1 MSNSSKLH
9 SIERSILQVLAT
21 NERISTEKIAHI
33 SHLGIDQVRR
43 GIEWLKFKN
52 LIFLIDKSIT
62 IIMSASNIDSA
73 VTKELPERTLVKTIK
88 EKGKKNL
95 ETGEH
100 HISIKDLFKQDF
112 SFDNDT
118 SSAFQHALRN
128 KWIEQRKTFNGEKE
142 IVVTPLANDQSAEE
156 KLLEKLNIQK
166 RILKSNLDQE
176 ELQAFDLLK
185 KRPGYLIEKK
195 EKTAEIFLSSE
206 GKQLLL
212 TLIHQPALEERRLT
226 AEMITSG
233 KWRNIK
239 FSQLDVESPVQSVHM
254 GRKHPLTD
262 IIDQVKEIFVGM
274 GFTEIDG
281 PIIQS
286 SFWNFDVLFTPQD
299 HSAREMQDTFYVSGI
314 KENRLPRADL
324 IKKISETHRNGWKY
338 EWDIEEAKRIVL
350 RTHTTTV
357 TINYLAENKP
367 EKCRIFSIGRVFRN
381 EKVSYKHLI
390 EFNQVEGIVT
400 DPNVTLRD
408 LIGLQTEFYKKLGIN
423 RIKFWPTYFPYTEPS
438 LQSMIYI
445 ESFGKWVELF
455 GMGILRPEITSSI
468 GIKNPVLAWGGG
480 LERIAMLRFGLNDVR
495 DLYRNDLKWL
505 RSVPFCPL

>member
-9 SIERSILQVLAT
+9 PIERSLLLVLAN
-21 NERISTEKIAHI
+21 NEQISTEKIAHI
-33 SHLGIDQVRR
+33 SNLSIDQVRR

-52 LIFLIDKSIT
+52 LISLTDKSVT
-62 IIMSASNIDSA
+62 IISSTSNIESSII
-73 VTKELPERTLVKTIK
+73 KELPERMLVKTII

-95 ETGEH
+95 ETGEYYV
-100 HISIKDLFKQDF
+100 SIKDLFKQDF
-112 SFDNDT
+112 VFDNDT

-128 KWIEQRKTFNGEKE
+128 KWIEQRKTSNGEKE
-142 IVVTPLANDQSAEE
+142 IVVTRLANDQSAEE
-156 KLLEKLNIQK
+156 KLLQKLNSQK
-166 RILKSNLDQE
+166 KILKSNLDQE
-176 ELQAFDLLK
+176 ELQAFDVLK

-195 EKTAEIFLSSE
+195 EKTAEISLSSE

-212 TLIHQPALEERRLT
+212 TLIHRPALEERRLT
-226 AEMITSG
+226 PEMITSG
-233 KWRNIK
+233 RWKNIK
-239 FSQLDVESPVQSVHM
+239 FSPLDVETPVPSVYP

-262 IIDQVKEIFVGM
+262 IIDEVKEIFVGM

-299 HSAREMQDTFYVSGI
+299 HSAREMHDTFYVSRI
-314 KENRLPRADL
+314 KENRLPGEDQ

-338 EWDIEEAKRIVL
+338 EWDIEESKRIVL
-350 RTHTTTV
+350 RTHTTSV

-400 DPNVTLRD
+400 DSNVTLRD
-408 LIGLQTEFYKKLGIN
+408 LMGLQTEFYKRLGIN

-445 ESFGKWVELF
+445 ESLGKWVEFF

-505 RSVPFCPL
+505 RSVPFCPF

>member
-1 MSNSSKLH
+1 MSNSDKLH
-9 SIERSILQVLAT
+9 PIERSILQVLAT
-21 NERISTEKIAHI
+21 NDRISTEKIAHI
-33 SHLGIDQVRR
+33 SGLSIDQVRR

-52 LIFLIDKSIT
+52 LVYLTDKSVIT
-62 IIMSASNIDSA
+62 VSPHSDIESARI
-73 VTKELPERTLVKTIK
+73 KELPERKLVKIIK
-88 EKGKKNL
+88 QKGKKNS
-95 ETGEH
+95 ETGENY
-100 HISIKDLFKQDF
+100 ISIKDLFRQDF
-112 SFDNDT
+112 FFGNDI
-118 SSAFQHALRN
+118 SSAFRYALKN
-128 KWIEQRKTFNGEKE
+128 KWIEQRKTSIGEKQ
-142 IVVTPLANDQSAEE
+142 IVVTSLANDQSAEE
-156 KLLEKLNIQK
+156 KLLQKLNIQK
-166 RILKSNLDQE
+166 KIPKSNLNPE

-185 KRPGYLIEKK
+185 KRPGYVIEKK
-195 EKTAEIFLSSE
+195 EKTAEISLSAE

-212 TLIHQPALEERRLT
+212 TSIDKSALEERRLT
-226 AEMITSG
+226 PEMITSG
-233 KWRNIK
+233 RWRNIK
-239 FSQLDVESPVQSVHM
+239 FSPLDVESPVQSVYP
-254 GRKHPLTD
+254 GKKHPLVD
-262 IIDQVKEIFVGM
+262 VIDEVKEIFIGM

-314 KENRLPRADL
+314 KENRLPSEDQ

-350 RTHTTTV
+350 RTHTTCV

-408 LIGLQTEFYKKLGIN
+408 LMGLQIEFYTKLGIN

-438 LQSMIYI
+438 LQSMIYN
-445 ESFGKWVELF
+445 ESLGKWVELF
-455 GMGILRPEITSSI
+455 GMGILRPEIALSV

-495 DLYRNDLKWL
+495 DLYRNDLNWL
-505 RSVPFCPL
+505 RSVPLCPL